1 MILRTKYLLLGVGL
15 ALVVAPSVANAK
27 IVEGQSIGRVSLGQ
41 TKRQVKADFGGALPI
56 LRNRGPVQW
65 SYLNHGAV
73 NYMITFTCTNRQLA
87 DVYRCNGARVASV
100 TLYDQ
105 SQKTSKG
112 IGVGSTL
119 TAVRRAYPGISKWHG
134 VFVINSTAPNG
145 DVIKTVFAPGTY
157 NNGPHNKIYD
167 VEIMDYTVL
176 SQG

>member
-1 MILRTKYLLLGVGL
+1 MIRTKYLLIGVGL
-15 ALVVAPSVANAK
+15 MLVVAPSVADAN

-41 TKRQVKADFGGALPI
+41 TKSQVKADFGGALPI

-65 SYLNHGAV
+65 SYLNHGAT

-87 DVYRCNGARVASV
+87 DTYHCNGARVESV
-100 TLYDQ
+100 TLFDQ

-119 TAVRRAYPGISKWHG
+119 TAVQRAYPGITKSHG
-134 VFVINSTAPNG
+134 GFVIDSTAPNG
-145 DVIKTVFAPGTY
+145 DVIKTLFAPGTY

-167 VEIMDYTVL
+167 VEIVDYTEL
-176 SQG
+176 FAG